1 MTVATVRARVIDFG
15 TSIGRKFG
23 GMQISETPAAK
34 NARRELLE
42 VHSYER
48 DAHLACDL
56 DAMMLNQ
63 ADSFTAVGDG
73 GFRVLTGAE
82 MRQLFVGAF
91 DGATYHE
98 FDDLQGPEIHVSDD
112 GTLAWMAVRI
122 KVWKSQI
129 DKEAMTQERRF
140 VSTAILTYQNRDG
153 RWLRTGSSGHN
164 VEQPS
169 E

>member
-1 MTVATVRARVIDFG
+1 MLILGKWLYREV
-15 TSIGRKFG
+15 SL
-23 GMQISETPAAK
+23 MQNAESRAAK

-42 VHSYER
+42 VHAYER
-48 DAHLACDL
+48 DAHYACDL

-63 ADSFTAVGDG
+63 ADSFTAVGNG

-91 DGATYHE
+91 DRATYHE
-98 FDDLQGPEIHVSDD
+98 FDDLEGPEIHVSDD
-112 GTLAWMAVRI
+112 ATLAWMAVRI

-129 DKEAMTQERRF
+129 DKEGGKQERRF
-140 VSTAILTYQNRDG
+140 VSSAIYTYENRAG
-153 RWLRTGSSGHN
+153 RWLRTGSSGHSL
-164 VEQPS
+164 EQPL

>member
-1 MTVATVRARVIDFG
+1 
-15 TSIGRKFG
+15 
-23 GMQISETPAAK
+23 MQVSETQAAK
-34 NARRELLE
+34 KARRELLE
-42 VHSYER
+42 VHSDER

-63 ADSFTAVGDG
+63 ADRFTAVGDG

-91 DGATYHE
+91 AGATYHA
-98 FDDLQGPEIHVSDD
+98 FDDLEAPEIHVSDD

-129 DKEAMTQERRF
+129 DKTGVTEERRF
-140 VSTAILTYQNRDG
+140 VSSAIYTYENRDG
-153 RWLRTGSSGHN
+153 RWLRTGSSGHS
-164 VEQPS
+164 VERPP

>member
-1 MTVATVRARVIDFG
+1 
-15 TSIGRKFG
+15 
-23 GMQISETPAAK
+23 MQISETPAAK

-42 VHSYER
+42 VHAYER

-63 ADSFTAVGDG
+63 ADSFTAVGNG

-91 DGATYHE
+91 DGAAYHE
-98 FDDLQGPEIHVSDD
+98 FDDLEAPEVHVSDD
-112 GTLAWMAVRI
+112 GTLAWMAVRV

-129 DKEAMTQERRF
+129 DKEGVTQERRF
-140 VSTAILTYQNRDG
+140 VSSAIYTYENRAG
-153 RWLRTGSSGHN
+153 RWLRTGSSGN
-164 VEQPS
+164 SVDQPPEQAAPKS
-169 E
+169 A